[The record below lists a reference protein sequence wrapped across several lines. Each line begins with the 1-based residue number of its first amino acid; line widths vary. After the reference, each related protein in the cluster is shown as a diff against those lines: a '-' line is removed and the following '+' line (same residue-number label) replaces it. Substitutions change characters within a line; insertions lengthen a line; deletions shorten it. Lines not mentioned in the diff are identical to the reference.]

1 VGKGQMMIETVVVL
15 IILAPLVYGSYK
27 YCEKV
32 RLEMRSQYDVMYYML
47 SDLQKERLNKNKNK

>member
-1 VGKGQMMIETVVVL
+1 MMIETVIVL
-15 IILAPLVYGSYK
+15 IILAPLVYGNYK

-47 SDLQKERLNKNKNK
+47 SDLQREWLNKNKNK